1 LDPQI
6 QTLNKKGETEMNLQ
20 KLRIA
25 LLVLIVFVGSAVI
38 LSAQLET
45 KKTETKAGPASRQ
58 AQVER
63 GEVLAVDGNEV
74 VVKMENGEVR
84 HFTVPESARG
94 IVDGKEIGVR
104 DLKPG
109 MKLQRTITVTTVPQT
124 VTTIRTIKGKIFSV
138 NPPNYI
144 VLRGD
149 DNSVKQYKVPKGQKF
164 MIQGQEKTVFEVRP
178 GNEVSATV
186 ITQVPSN
193 LVSQE
198 KQVTGSAP
206 VVIPPQMEPT
216 LLIEEPAPAP
226 KAVAA
231 AEPAPAPAAAE
242 PAPKTLPKTGSLVPL
257 MGLMGLVFSGL
268 SLGIAWFRRSR

>member
-1 LDPQI
+1 
-6 QTLNKKGETEMNLQ
+6 MNLQ

-45 KKTETKAGPASRQ
+45 TKTETKAGPASRQ

-63 GEVLAVDGNEV
+63 GEVLVVDGNEI

-109 MKLQRTITVTTVPQT
+109 MKLQRTITTTTVPQT
-124 VTTIRTIKGKIFSV
+124 VTTIRTIKGKVFSV
-138 NPPNYI
+138 NPPNTI

-178 GNEVSATV
+178 GNEISATV

-193 LVSQE
+193 VLSHE

-206 VVIPPQMEPT
+206 VVIPPQMEQT

-231 AEPAPAPAAAE
+231 AKPAPAPETPAPAPA
-242 PAPKTLPKTGSLVPL
+242 KLPKTGTLIPL
-257 MGLMGLVFSGL
+257 MGLMGLIFSGL
-268 SLGIAWFRRSR
+268 SLGIGLLRRSR